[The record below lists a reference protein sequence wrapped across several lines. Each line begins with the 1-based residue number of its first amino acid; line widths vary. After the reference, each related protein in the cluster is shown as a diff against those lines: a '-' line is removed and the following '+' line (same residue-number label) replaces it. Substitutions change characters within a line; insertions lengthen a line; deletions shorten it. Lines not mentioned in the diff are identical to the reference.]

1 MLAQCGGT
9 ASAKTNAEVCA
20 TGANAA
26 ADAAANTT
34 ADAAANTTADAAA
47 NAAADAGSV
56 PTV

>member
-34 ADAAANTTADAAA
+34 ADATA